1 MFSQIALVSIITLFS
16 LESLPIVPSGTQF
29 ISLNPLHRLDS
40 SHTKEAEDRAEIQAL
55 LDENLNALNA
65 ENVERYMNTM
75 HPDSPQFEITE
86 KTVVYSIELFD
97 LKYEIN
103 DWEILEMDDDTAKIR
118 ASQTTTKVA
127 GEGLFRD
134 NSIVAIH
141 TLKKYK
147 GEWKFWTSEIQTVEF
162 LN

>member
-1 MFSQIALVSIITLFS
+1 MFSQIALASILTLIS
-16 LESLPIVPSGTQF
+16 IQSLPVTQS
-29 ISLNPLHRLDS
+29 ISLDS
-40 SHTKEAEDRAEIQAL
+40 GSESYSSQTKETQDRQEIQAL
-55 LDENLNALNA
+55 IDENLNALNA

-86 KTVVYSIELFD
+86 QTVIYSTEFFD
-97 LKYEIN
+97 LNYEIN
-103 DWEILEMDDDTAKIR
+103 DWEIIEMDDDKAQIR

-134 NSIVAIH
+134 NYIVVIH